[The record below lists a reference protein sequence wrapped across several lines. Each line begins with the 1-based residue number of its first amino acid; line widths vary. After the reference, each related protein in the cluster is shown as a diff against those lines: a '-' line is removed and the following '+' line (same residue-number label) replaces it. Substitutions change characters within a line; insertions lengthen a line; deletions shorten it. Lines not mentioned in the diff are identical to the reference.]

1 MVILSAPFLALAAVI
16 LSLSHPAEAAPKF
29 LLPRVLVETDANAN
43 ANDAGKGY
51 TENDPDEYKD
61 EIEDNDDKMESL
73 IKGSIKALTKAE
85 KDNKGAGQDYSDEK
99 RYNSAVSK
107 WLSGAWNTIKGW
119 FNTPIADVVG
129 TLPKPG
135 LGGKK

>member
-29 LLPRVLVETDANAN
+29 LLVETGDSPKEANE
-43 ANDAGKGY
+43 AGKGY
-51 TENDPDEYKD
+51 TKNDPHEYIGG
-61 EIEDNDDKMESL
+61 IEDADEKNESL
-73 IKGSIKALTKAE
+73 I
-85 KDNKGAGQDYSDEK
+85 NKGAGQDYSDMPDEK
-99 RYNSAVSK
+99 RYNSAVSE

-119 FNTPIADVVG
+119 LNTPIADVVG

-135 LGGKK
+135 LGGKR